1 MRILHALA
9 YYGSYFGGIQY
20 SVNEVSKRQLRLGH
34 DVKIITSTMFGEGKT
49 VDGVP
54 VKRLRT
60 LFEAYRVPFTPCL
73 PFALL
78 KENCDVLH
86 AYLPLPWLDLCAA
99 FKKRLSSETRLV
111 LSIRNLLSNATT
123 LSARTAGRIND
134 GITIKA
140 AIDVADAVVF
150 TNRDFALSVPYEIPR
165 EKMHVVPNGV
175 DLEMFR
181 PNEEFAFRPSQVLF
195 VGRLIPEKGLEVLM
209 RAMRLVVEKVPE
221 AKLLAV
227 VSDYY
232 HQKDYLKR
240 VLSLDTG
247 FLEIRSRLPIQELA
261 QSYRDSAVL
270 VLPSIGLESFGNVL
284 VEAMASGSPV
294 IATDLAGP
302 RDLVQSGHDFNVG
315 SVVPRNDAEALANA
329 IVSELR
335 SNDPDRRMNVR
346 KFVESRA
353 SWDAV
358 AKRLISLYRECGRR

>member
-1 MRILHALA
+1 
-9 YYGSYFGGIQY
+9 
-20 SVNEVSKRQLRLGH
+20 
-34 DVKIITSTMFGEGKT
+34 MFGSGKA

-54 VKRLRT
+54 VRRLRT
-60 LFEAYRVPFTPCL
+60 LFEAYRVPFTPSL

-86 AYLPLPWLDLCAA
+86 VYLPLPWLDLCAA
-99 FKKRLSSETRLV
+99 FKKKLSPETRLV
-111 LSIRNLLSNATT
+111 LSIRNLLSNTAT
-123 LSARTAGRIND
+123 LSARTAGSIHD

-150 TNRDFALSVPYEIPR
+150 TNMDFALSVPYEIPR
-165 EKMHVVPNGV
+165 EKMYVVPNGV

-181 PNEEFAFRPSQVLF
+181 PNEGFAFRPNQVLF
-195 VGRLIPEKGLEVLM
+195 VGRLIQEKGLEVLM
-209 RAMRLVVEKVPE
+209 RAMRLVAQEIPD
-221 AKLLAV
+221 AKLFAV

-240 VLSLDTG
+240 VMSLDTG

-261 QSYRDSAVL
+261 QLYRDSALL

-302 RDLVQSGHDFNVG
+302 RDLVQSGRDFNVG
-315 SVVPRNDAEALANA
+315 SVVPRNDAEALAKA
-329 IVSELR
+329 IISELR
-335 SNDPDRRMNVR
+335 SNGFYRRKNVR
-346 KFVESRA
+346 EFVESRA

-358 AKRLISLYRECGRR
+358 AKRLISVYRECGRR